1 MIPPRRLILLLVF
14 VAIPLIEIAILIK
27 VGQVIGVLPTVL
39 IVIGT
44 AILGLSVLRV
54 QGFSVLARAS
64 RAVAAGQTPVE
75 PVVDGAFLMVASMLL
90 ITPGLLADAIGL
102 MLLVP
107 FLRRIIARW
116 LVGGVI
122 RSSNL
127 HVMVFGDE
135 PPRQADEQSRRKSEA
150 EDGTII
156 DGEFKRIDDPEP
168 PRDKRKR

>member
-14 VAIPLIEIAILIK
+14 IAIPLIEIAILIK

-44 AILGLSVLRV
+44 AVLGLGVLRV

-75 PVVDGAFLMVASMLL
+75 PVVDGAFLMVASVLL

-102 MLLVP
+102 VLLVP

-122 RSSNL
+122 KSSSL

-135 PPRQADEQSRRKSEA
+135 PPPQADERARRGSEA
-150 EDGTII
+150 EEGTII
-156 DGEFKRIDDPEP
+156 DGEFKRIDEAE
-168 PRDKRKR
+168 PRDKSRR